1 MKRLILGLFFFVA
14 PVVSHAISWPKVAK
28 SFVAQR
34 SAAAGIRYSAD
45 ALHNSS
51 NSEGSHK
58 NYLSD
63 LNVVKPLIITPDP
76 KPNFSSVISGKSQR
90 DINTYYSLRENAFIG
105 DGSAMLKMSD
115 LTRSGKINDPGEPY
129 YGYWLFQA
137 LRSTQVSAN
146 STRMAKTK
154 AQEVCR
160 NEVDRR
166 RSNRLFDTACSSLDG
181 INYFADAVG
190 SSALIEQF
198 QKKQT
203 MQEIEK

>member
-1 MKRLILGLFFFVA
+1 MKKLIIGLFFFA
-14 PVVSHAISWPKVAK
+14 MPVVSHAISWPKFAK
-28 SFVAQR
+28 SFVAQN
-34 SAAAGIRYSAD
+34 SAVVGIRYSAD
-45 ALHNSS
+45 ALRNSS
-51 NSEGSHK
+51 NSAGSHK
-58 NYLSD
+58 D
-63 LNVVKPLIITPDP
+63 FNVVKPLIITPDP
-76 KPNFSSVISGKSQR
+76 KPNFSSVISGKSQL
-90 DINTYYSLRENAFIG
+90 DIDTYYFLRENALIG
-105 DGSAMLKMSD
+105 DSSAMLKMSD
-115 LTRSGKINDPGEPY
+115 FIRSGKITDPGEPY

-137 LRSTQVSAN
+137 LHSTQVSAN

-181 INYFADAVG
+181 INYSADAVG

-203 MQEIEK
+203 MPKIEK